1 MKRKISRIVFGILF
15 LIGFLVM
22 AYPTIANQW
31 NTYRQSKLITN
42 YESTT
47 KDMKKEDFESAWT
60 AAENYNNTFQR
71 NNIYADV
78 FGTEQKDV
86 ANTEYWNVLNV
97 NGDGVMGYVTIPKID
112 IKLAVYHGTSD
123 KVLQTGIGHLNNTEY
138 WNVLNV
144 NGDGVMGYVTIPKI
158 DIKLAVYHGTSDKVL
173 QTGIGHLNGTKL
185 PIGGENTHSVLSAHR
200 GLPSAKLF
208 TDIDKLEKGDLF
220 YIHVLDKDLAYEVD
234 QILPMVDKDD
244 QETLSNALQI
254 EEGKDLVTLF
264 TCTPYGVNTHRLL
277 VRGHRVPYQGEL
289 EKTPVDTMVQAIQ
302 NYYMLYLLLGLSV
315 TILVILLMKHL
326 LRSKKDPAGRNMEE
340 GKK

>member
-15 LIGFLVM
+15 FIGFLVM

-42 YESTT
+42 YESAT
-47 KDMKKEDFESAWT
+47 KDMKQEDFEEAWKE
-60 AAENYNNTFQR
+60 AEAYNNTFQE

-78 FGTEQKDV
+78 FGAEGNDIED
-86 ANTEYWNVLNV
+86 TEYGKVLNV
-97 NGDGVMGYVTIPKID
+97 NGDGIMGYMTIPKI
-112 IKLAVYHGTSD
+112 
-123 KVLQTGIGHLNNTEY
+123 
-138 WNVLNV
+138 NV
-144 NGDGVMGYVTIPKI
+144 KI
-158 DIKLAVYHGTSDKVL
+158 AIYHGTSDKVL

-185 PIGGENTHSVLSAHR
+185 PIGGESTHCVVAAHR

-208 TDIDKLEKGDLF
+208 TDVDKLEKGDLF

-254 EEGKDLVTLF
+254 EDGKDLVTLF

-302 NYYMLYLLLGLSV
+302 NYYMLYLLLGLAV

-326 LRSKKDPAGRNMEE
+326 LRSKKDPAGRKMEE